1 MGDCRKSF
9 IFAQAN
15 ERHCSLHYRPIN
27 DNTSIINIMEI
38 GIFCSA
44 NDNIEQDYF
53 EKARELGHWIADQ
66 GHSIVFGGSNTGLME
81 CIAKAMQEHGGRTIG
96 VVPRIL
102 ERGRRVSEYCEVT
115 ISCEDLS
122 DRKALMMERA
132 DIFIALPGGVGTL
145 DEIFTVAA
153 SHSIGFHTKKV
164 ILYNIDGFWDETIR
178 LLDDMQRRNF
188 IRGKWTDMIEVAGN
202 LDEIKKKLG

>member
-1 MGDCRKSF
+1 
-9 IFAQAN
+9 
-15 ERHCSLHYRPIN
+15 
-27 DNTSIINIMEI
+27 MEI

-81 CIAKAMQEHGGRTIG
+81 CIAKALQEHGGRTIG

-102 ERGRRVSEYCEVT
+102 EMGRRVSEYCEVT

-164 ILYNIDGFWDETIR
+164 ILYNIDGFWNETIR

-188 IRGKWTDMIEVAGN
+188 IRGKWTDMIEVAEN